1 MISSPKDDAVFSYP
15 KLVLNS
21 PTVCIHT
28 IPVLVTMW
36 CTYNINVV
44 LFGRTLANLTIFCLE
59 LKPYLQMAEGRIEPA
74 KKYHIF
80 VQDIVGDLV
89 S

>member
-1 MISSPKDDAVFSYP
+1 MISSPKDDLVFSYP

-21 PTVCIHT
+21 PAICIHT

-44 LFGRTLANLTIFCLE
+44 LFGRTLTNLTIFCLE
-59 LKPYLQMAEGRIEPA
+59 LKLYLQMAEGRIEPV

-80 VQDIVGDLV
+80 VQDIVVDLV